1 LTLFLPVVIMRD
13 HYCVTA
19 PMLMKI
25 VFFGSPGYL
34 TSFLETLCASEHEV
48 IAVVTHP
55 DEPKGR
61 GLKIE
66 RAPLAMWAETHGIR
80 CLQPQK
86 LSGQDFLDAF
96 RSLKP
101 DAGVLVSF
109 GKILPRPVLEIPR
122 FGIVNVHF
130 SLLPKYRGPAPIQWA
145 ILDKESMTGV
155 SLFLINEHIDTGDI
169 LAQREVPIAPG
180 EYFCELRDRLMHASI
195 PLLMDTLTKLEKDE
209 IKPVR
214 QRSDEA
220 TVARLLIKED
230 GIIDWKVP
238 AEDICC
244 KVRALE
250 EWPGAWTFFRGHRLR
265 LWQALPWNRARVPT
279 EAPGQIVEIVKD
291 QGFVVA
297 CGSGALVVQEVQEEG
312 RRRMSAPE
320 YLQGARISTGSHL
333 GRSS

>member
-1 LTLFLPVVIMRD
+1 
-13 HYCVTA
+13 
-19 PMLMKI
+19 MKI

-66 RAPLAMWAETHGIR
+66 RAPLATWAETYGIR

-86 LSGQDFLDAF
+86 LSDQDFLDTF
-96 RSLKP
+96 RLLKP
-101 DAGVLVSF
+101 DIGVLVSF
-109 GKILPRPVLEIPR
+109 GKILPRPVLGMPQ

-130 SLLPKYRGPAPIQWA
+130 SLLPRYRGPAPIQWA
-145 ILDKESMTGV
+145 ILNKESVTGV
-155 SLFLINEHIDTGDI
+155 SLFLIDEQIDTGDI
-169 LAQREVPIAPG
+169 LAQQDVSIAPG
-180 EYFCELRDRLMHASI
+180 EYFCELRDRLIQTSI
-195 PLLMDTLTKLEKDE
+195 PLLMETLTKLGKGE
-209 IKPVR
+209 IKPVP

-220 TVARLLIKED
+220 TVARRLIKED
-230 GIIDWKVP
+230 GLIDWKTP
-238 AEDICC
+238 AEDICR

-250 EWPGAWTFFRGHRLR
+250 EWPGAWTFFSGHRLR
-265 LWQALPWNRARVPT
+265 LWRTLPWNKARVHA

-291 QGFVVA
+291 QGFIVV
-297 CGSGALVVQEVQEEG
+297 CGRGALVVQDVQEEG
-312 RRRMSAPE
+312 RRRMSASE
-320 YLQGARISTGSHL
+320 YLQGARISIGSHL